1 MFWTWV
7 RKQPKSQT
15 RWEPA
20 ALTGL
25 IFLHMLTQLIPLKLS
40 HHYWVFSGFKGSK
53 FTNFILKLWIFT
65 HIFTVKTFQLFLL
78 IWNFSVFISGSL
90 IKPPTSRVIPLQSAL
105 TAAQVSSLPAGRLS
119 VRSFTHF
126 SFLRRRKW
134 KREFCPTLGAAARL
148 QTPSCFR
155 SFLSKIH
162 AATKC
167 ESLTF
172 FDQKTQI
179 FRAKIWR
186 SLHKTDW
193 SVLSL

>member
-25 IFLHMLTQLIPLKLS
+25 MFLHMLTQLIPLKLS

-65 HIFTVKTFQLFLL
+65 HIHSKDFSIILTHLKLFCLHQRLINKTSDVTRDSTPISPDSSSGEFLTCGETLSPQLHAL
-78 IWNFSVFISGSL
+78 FIPQG
-90 IKPPTSRVIPLQSAL
+90 
-105 TAAQVSSLPAGRLS
+105 
-119 VRSFTHF
+119 
-126 SFLRRRKW
+126 RKW

-167 ESLTF
+167 ESLKF